1 MYQKSFDW
9 AISNEKFQISLI
21 QPIIKIKRTVV
32 LIHLFDLA
40 NCEDI
45 YTLLHQSYSSPVTL
59 LYQSCLLHYAYHLSY
74 QWDAF
79 SSPSSSTNIW
89 LLCGLYTSL
98 WGSHGGIPSPPSD
111 LLQIICSNAVVL
123 SSGENLPPTLSDY

>member
-1 MYQKSFDW
+1 MPLAFPKFNNPVFIVSEIFDSANYQESYGQL
-9 AISNEKFQISLI
+9 NYQN
-21 QPIIKIKRTVV
+21 KRTVV

-40 NCEDI
+40 NCEVI
-45 YTLLHQSYSSPVTL
+45 YTP
-59 LYQSCLLHYAYHLSY
+59 LYQSCLQHYAYHLSY